1 MSGLRLN
8 AQFDL
13 EYSKSKPWIKT
24 KNGFFAGAVF
34 VGDRLLSEP
43 DIIKAVESI
52 ENGEQA
58 TEFVKR
64 LNGHFALAVII
75 DDKVFLST
83 DRERTVPIFY
93 EIKDGEVFIYNH
105 VTLDMIKERGINE
118 QALKELENCLF
129 VSGTNT
135 FADGINSVMAGET
148 VLISDDGIERCYYHE
163 FNYEKV
169 DYSDKYKLFNLID
182 EKFVAATKRLITY
195 LDGRCA
201 VVPLSGGHDSRLIV
215 YYLKRL
221 CYDNIVTYTYG
232 PKGNFEATTSE
243 NVAKF
248 LNLKW
253 YCVEYE
259 PKKLKKLFK
268 EKFAEFADY
277 CSNGVSSVCVQD
289 WYAVEYLHQ
298 KGVLPT
304 DAVFVPGHSF
314 DCISGSFILPRY
326 AKNDTVTKQEL
337 INDILRKHHSEV
349 KMILPQQIRSYYEDN
364 INQAL
369 LENEPDVLTS
379 DRAFNLYQ
387 NYNVRERQA
396 KYICWQPKNYEYYG
410 YDWYLPLWDAELI
423 DFWETIDIKTKYNR
437 ELFFEFT
444 EHMYKDLMQAAPVL
458 NVKDKNY
465 KKVNMNPVVR
475 VFRKIYQLF
484 NYVDFH
490 YCLAYFTQWDVLS
503 IYAKY
508 RVLNIGFFVNQKI
521 IELVRK
527 RK

>member
-1 MSGLRLN
+1 MRLHS
-8 AQFDL
+8 QFDL
-13 EYSKSKPWIKT
+13 EYSKLKPWMKT
-24 KNGFFAGAVF
+24 ENGFFAGTVF
-34 VGDRLLSEP
+34 VGDRLLSEQN
-43 DIIKAVESI
+43 IKETL
-52 ENGEQA
+52 ENIKTCERA
-58 TEFVKR
+58 AEFVKE
-64 LNGHFALAVII
+64 LNGHFAIAIVIE
-75 DDKVFLST
+75 DKVFLST
-83 DRERTVPIFY
+83 DRERMVPIFY
-93 EIKDGEVFIYNH
+93 EIKDDEVFIYNH

-135 FADGINSVMAGET
+135 LAVGINSVMAGET
-148 VLISDDGIERCYYHE
+148 VMISDGGIERCYYHE

-169 DYSDKYKLFNLID
+169 DYSDKDKLFNLID

-201 VVPLSGGHDSRLIV
+201 VVPLSGGHDSRLVV

-221 CYDNIVTYTYG
+221 GYDNIVTYTYG
-232 PKGNFEATTSE
+232 PKGNFEATTSK

-259 PKKLKKLFK
+259 PQKLRKLFK
-268 EKFAEFADY
+268 EKFAEVVDY
-277 CSNGVSSVCVQD
+277 YSNGVSSVCVQD
-289 WYAVEYLHQ
+289 WYAVEYLNK
-298 KGVLPT
+298 KGAFPEN
-304 DAVFVPGHSF
+304 AVFVPGHSF
-314 DCISGSFILPRY
+314 DCIAGSFILPRY

-337 INDILRKHHSEV
+337 INDILWKHYSEG
-349 KMILPQQIRSYYEDN
+349 KRNLSHPIRTCYEDKISHN
-364 INQAL
+364 L
-369 LENEPDVLTS
+369 LKNEPDVLTS

-396 KYICWQPKNYEYYG
+396 KYICCQPKLYEYYG